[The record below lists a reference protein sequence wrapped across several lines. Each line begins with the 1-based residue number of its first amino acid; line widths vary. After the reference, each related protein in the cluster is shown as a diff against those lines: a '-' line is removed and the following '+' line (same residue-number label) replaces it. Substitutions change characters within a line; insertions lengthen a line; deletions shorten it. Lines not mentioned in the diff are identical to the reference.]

1 MLGKKI
7 ENLQKFEARGSFPEA
22 NLLLVSGSFFF
33 FKGEKESLNK
43 LLREAK
49 KETKIGVIE
58 SNTKLVGTKGR

>member
-1 MLGKKI
+1 MKI
-7 ENLQKFEARGSFPEA
+7 SFFEARCSFPEA
-22 NLLLVSGSFFF
+22 NLLLGVSFFD
-33 FKGEKESLNK
+33 GEKESRRS